1 MLAYKGKEQN
11 REMAQSALSH
21 TQAQAEQLKHDRAA
35 GAASAHLAVV
45 KTWHCSTFPTCD
57 AAARFLNLPPA
68 QVAGEAFATD
78 DEHGHITL
86 FWFL

>member
-1 MLAYKGKEQN
+1 
-11 REMAQSALSH
+11 MAQSALSH

-45 KTWHCSTFPTCD
+45 KTWHCSTFADC
-57 AAARFLNLPPA
+57 AAAVRFLNLPPA